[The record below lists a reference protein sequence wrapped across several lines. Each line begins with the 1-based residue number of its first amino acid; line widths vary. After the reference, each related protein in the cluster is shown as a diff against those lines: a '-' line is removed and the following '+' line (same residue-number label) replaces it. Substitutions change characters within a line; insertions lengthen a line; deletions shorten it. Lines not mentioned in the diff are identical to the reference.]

1 MNGALQQSNWLQ
13 FIRLDDQTLMAQ
25 CAVDCFRASGP
36 GGQKRNKT
44 DSAVRLRHQPTSVT
58 VEAAESRSQ
67 HENRVRAL
75 RRLRLAIAL
84 EVRAPVRKNGDL
96 PKELSEVL
104 QTTQGRTIS
113 VGQRDVR
120 YPATI
125 AAIFDVL
132 SAKDWRIAPTARQ
145 LGVSVSQ
152 LTRFLENDRIVWRAV
167 QSKRQVLGL
176 RPLTVRR

>member
-1 MNGALQQSNWLQ
+1 M
-13 FIRLDDQTLMAQ
+13 
-25 CAVDCFRASGP
+25 
-36 GGQKRNKT
+36 
-44 DSAVRLRHQPTSVT
+44 T

-84 EVRAPVRKNGDL
+84 EVRAPDRKNGDL

-176 RPLTVRR
+176 RPLNVRR